1 MNTKLGYKY
10 VTNIPGQ
17 QFPPTIYGHM
27 TKVTNS
33 WIFHNSE
40 IHLLVVHSS
49 IRAIACQQSLTVFG
63 YVSKTIFVTS
73 AVIYVAAVA
82 VVNVAA
88 VADSNVAAVA
98 IISVAAVVDM
108 NVATV
113 ALIYFAAVEVVNVA
127 AVAVVNVA
135 AVALIYVAAVAL
147 LTSSPT
153 PATNPGV
160 RCYNMK
166 ANPTGYLWS
175 KNKCYQIS
183 SCQDMNSWKASIQNY
198 TMV

>member
-1 MNTKLGYKY
+1 
-10 VTNIPGQ
+10 
-17 QFPPTIYGHM
+17 M

-33 WIFHNSE
+33 WIFHNPE
-40 IHLLVVHSS
+40 IHSLVHSS
-49 IRAIACQQSLTVFG
+49 IRAVACQHSLTVTG
-63 YVSKTIFVTS
+63 YVNKTLFFVAA

-88 VADSNVAAVA
+88 VADSNIAAVA
-98 IISVAAVVDM
+98 VISVAAVVDM
-108 NVATV
+108 NVAAV
-113 ALIYFAAVEVVNVA
+113 VLIYFAAVEVVNVA

-160 RCYNMK
+160 RCHNMK
-166 ANPTGYLWS
+166 ADPTGYLWS

-183 SCQDMNSWKASIQNY
+183 SCQDMNSWKACIQNY